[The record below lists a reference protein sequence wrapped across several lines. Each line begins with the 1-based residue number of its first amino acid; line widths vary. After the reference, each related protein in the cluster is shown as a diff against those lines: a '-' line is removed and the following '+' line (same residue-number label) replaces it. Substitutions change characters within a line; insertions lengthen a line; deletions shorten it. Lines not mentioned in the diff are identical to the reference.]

1 MRKTRVKRIKRIIEK
16 LTELVGIIG
25 IILILALF
33 IKLFSTANT
42 NFIKGL
48 RPLTSLEMQQGVEYT
63 KSHIND

>member
-1 MRKTRVKRIKRIIEK
+1 MRKTRVKRILGDLI
-16 LTELVGIIG
+16 ELVGIIG

-48 RPLTSLEMQQGVEYT
+48 RPLTQQEMIEGVEYT
-63 KSHIND
+63 KSNIND

>member
-1 MRKTRVKRIKRIIEK
+1 MRKTKRIKK
-16 LTELVGIIG
+16 LIGNLIELVGMIG
-25 IILILALF
+25 IILTISLF
-33 IKLFSTANT
+33 IKLLSTANT